1 MQFIS
6 RGSAHAG
13 QNMLKRPW
21 ELTWDTTIMHSFINP
36 IYRSHTK
43 YACAVDDL
51 YLHVCAHEQKYI
63 AHGPRRVDHARARA
77 HPG

>member
-1 MQFIS
+1 M
-6 RGSAHAG
+6 GAYLGHYDHA
-13 QNMLKRPW
+13 RS
-21 ELTWDTTIMHSFINP
+21 ELASLAHSFINP
-36 IYRSHTK
+36 IYRSHTE